1 MSGAVSLEGQGSAAS
16 APTSRGPDLDGR
28 IHPAG
33 PALFA
38 LVLVGGPGSALYN
51 LIADMQAAG

>member
-1 MSGAVSLEGQGSAAS
+1 MSDAVSLEGQGSAAS

-28 IHPAG
+28 MHPAG

-51 LIADMQAAG
+51 LIADM